1 MIVKSTFRPL
11 NRREFSRGCVA
22 LCMLAGLYRITP
34 AYALEPTG
42 ASNSDPPSR
51 TENPRDPAQIGKQ
64 HAITGG
70 RNRQPSRAHI
80 EARKK
85 RLKEAGKLGDRKQA
99 KRNRG
104 VSASEAPR

>member
-1 MIVKSTFRPL
+1 MIVKSTFRPV

-34 AYALEPTG
+34 AYALEHTG
-42 ASNSDPPSR
+42 ASDNDPASR

-70 RNRQPSRAHI
+70 RNRQPSRAHV

-85 RLKEAGKLGDRKQA
+85 RLKEGGKSGDRKQA
-99 KRNRG
+99 ERVRG
-104 VSASEAPR
+104 VPVPEAQR